1 MYINS
6 MLNLHLQAATI
17 QTMTSIMT
25 TTPTTLAPMTTVI
38 GNELT
43 TAAATNQQPQV
54 TGIAS
59 QLSQNR
65 QDTTETSS

>member
-1 MYINS
+1 
-6 MLNLHLQAATI
+6 
-17 QTMTSIMT
+17 MTSIMT